1 MRYVGDMIRCDT
13 EFCYDECSLGERQ
26 AGALKRIPQGYEKK
40 CLSERGWSFWKTPAG
55 VVRLG
60 GSPGGSPTCGC
71 SDPTTIRGFVQRG
84 DYYKN
89 KGRDEDALSDYRR
102 AVEVDARSP
111 DDFFHKGKV
120 YEGLGR
126 SWEALRAYRLF
137 LEEAG
142 DYSANYGPLIEQ
154 ARERVGELE
163 K

>member
-1 MRYVGDMIRCDT
+1 
-13 EFCYDECSLGERQ
+13 
-26 AGALKRIPQGYEKK
+26 
-40 CLSERGWSFWKTPAG
+40 
-55 VVRLG
+55 
-60 GSPGGSPTCGC
+60 
-71 SDPTTIRGFVQRG
+71 VQRG